1 MPLLVSPAEVI
12 ATAGFAAAVTMIR
25 AGTMKKA
32 LERRHTPRRCGACG
46 RPYGGRVCRSC
57 TRT

>member
-1 MPLLVSPAEVI
+1 MPLLVSPSEVI

-32 LERRHTPRRCGACG
+32 LERRHTPRRCGSCG
-46 RPYGGRVCRSC
+46 RRYGGRVCPDC

>member
-1 MPLLVSPAEVI
+1 MPLLVSPSEVI

-32 LERRHTPRRCGACG
+32 LERRRPSRRCGSCG
-46 RPYGGRVCRSC
+46 RRYGGRVCPSC